1 MYLEIL
7 VELLP
12 KVVVDRGDDE
22 VDLEE
27 LGGQADHQEEGEEGD
42 QEHLISKDEMRSGKD
57 VNQSEQVLR
66 IVSFVCLPKSRRRWN
81 ICFKECSPPA
91 A

>member
-1 MYLEIL
+1 MHLEIL

-12 KVVVDRGDDE
+12 KVVMDCRDNE

-57 VNQSEQVLR
+57 VNQMNK
-66 IVSFVCLPKSRRRWN
+66 F
-81 ICFKECSPPA
+81 
-91 A
+91 

>member
-1 MYLEIL
+1 MHLEIL

-42 QEHLISKDEMRSGKD
+42 QEHLLSKDEIRRGKD
-57 VNQSEQVLR
+57 VQSNE
-66 IVSFVCLPKSRRRWN
+66 
-81 ICFKECSPPA
+81 
-91 A
+91 

>member
-1 MYLEIL
+1 MRELHLQIF

-42 QEHLISKDEMRSGKD
+42 QEHLYIQR
-57 VNQSEQVLR
+57 
-66 IVSFVCLPKSRRRWN
+66 
-81 ICFKECSPPA
+81 
-91 A
+91 

>member
-1 MYLEIL
+1 MLVNHQEYELYLEIL

-12 KVVVDRGDDE
+12 KVVMDRGDDE

-42 QEHLISKDEMRSGKD
+42 QEHLLSKDGIMRGKG
-57 VNQSEQVLR
+57 VNQ
-66 IVSFVCLPKSRRRWN
+66 INKF
-81 ICFKECSPPA
+81 
-91 A
+91 

>member
-1 MYLEIL
+1 MLVNHQEYELYLEIL

-42 QEHLISKDEMRSGKD
+42 QEHLLSKDEMRSKKGEERMSIK
-57 VNQSEQVLR
+57 
-66 IVSFVCLPKSRRRWN
+66 
-81 ICFKECSPPA
+81 
-91 A
+91 

>member
-1 MYLEIL
+1 MLLNHQEYELYLEIF

-12 KVVVDRGDDE
+12 KVVMDCGDDE

-57 VNQSEQVLR
+57 VNQMNK
-66 IVSFVCLPKSRRRWN
+66 F
-81 ICFKECSPPA
+81 
-91 A
+91 